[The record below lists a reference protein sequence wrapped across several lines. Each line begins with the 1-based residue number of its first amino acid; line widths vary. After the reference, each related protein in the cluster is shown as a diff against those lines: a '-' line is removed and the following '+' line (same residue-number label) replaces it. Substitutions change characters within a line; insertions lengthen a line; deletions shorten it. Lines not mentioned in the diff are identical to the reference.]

1 VTERAGVVLIVAA
14 AVACAR
20 TVAPPP
26 PPDLPRTVAV
36 LTPGNRTG
44 DPLLV
49 SGGSLLEKYVFRSD
63 RITVPDV
70 IASEAR
76 LQLELHG
83 FTVASPDAVE
93 QATGGRVAG
102 SVEAAAEIA
111 AQARLEGLV
120 LWIDV
125 RRWDPDPPTEPDH
138 VIVAL
143 TADLIDVAT
152 GRVRWHA
159 ERPSRPVATPGEI
172 ALGPADVAAAHKVME
187 EMLAPLAPA
196 VKPGS

>member
-1 VTERAGVVLIVAA
+1 MTERAGVLLIVAA

-36 LTPGNRTG
+36 LAPGNRTG

-49 SGGSLLEKYVFRSD
+49 SGGSFLEKYLFRSD

-76 LQLELHG
+76 WQLELHG

-93 QATGGRVAG
+93 QATGGRVPG

-111 AQARLEGLV
+111 AQGRLEGLV

-159 ERPSRPVATPGEI
+159 ERPSRPVPTPGEI
-172 ALGPADVAAAHKVME
+172 ALGPADVAAARKVME
-187 EMLAPLAPA
+187 EVLAPLAPA
-196 VKPGS
+196 VGPGS